1 MTRQA
6 LRVAGPAHGAGNP
19 RQRDQ
24 QPCVQPDEM
33 YTPLARVDAVI
44 SGAYAGAAIEQASAS
59 SKAEVK

>member
-1 MTRQA
+1 
-6 LRVAGPAHGAGNP
+6 
-19 RQRDQ
+19 
-24 QPCVQPDEM
+24 M